1 MSLKFGKKK
10 CVTLFKKVHRHL
22 EKFMNALVSVILPPW
37 KKCPLLCGI
46 NQGIKK
52 LQVYLVCFSCFILFT
67 ITNLYFGRLKRSPMP
82 CFSAGKKQCLYK
94 LLIKVFC
101 ILFFSQFC
109 TFVFWQLEETP
120 WWFDSL
126 LVTAPSMEYV
136 NFSTNSC
143 CESFAFLMHTLDV
156 FLFTILLFCSGFACL
171 NFKKKI

>member
-1 MSLKFGKKK
+1 
-10 CVTLFKKVHRHL
+10 
-22 EKFMNALVSVILPPW
+22 MNALVSVILPPW
-37 KKCPLLCGI
+37 KKSPLLYGI

-136 NFSTNSC
+136 NFSTNSY

-156 FLFTILLFCSGFACL
+156 FLFTILLFSSGFACL
-171 NFKKKI
+171 NLKEKF